1 MYDVCSYVLQP
12 STYFHRCSFVELLST
27 DDSPKRPSWFLSH
40 WWGEAYRSLL
50 TCIEQHAHDRQ
61 LPSPATKYWLCA
73 TALNQSELT
82 AQLLGDPGRSAF
94 VRALRLAGG
103 IISVCNAANNRSTYG
118 LRLWANYEVCTALE
132 VGRERVRAAS
142 KLGKGGPV
150 TAGQSSR
157 EERIS
162 SRERKERISKERIS
176 SRPSTRSSEVR
187 ELHETMLY
195 DVYTFDHLSK
205 KATGLTDGMVAV
217 DKGKVIAQSHRQRS
231 FSTSV
236 LHAMYSTRVQD
247 GRVTLSTDKTHILN
261 AVCGQSDLECEP
273 EVNHERY
280 HELNKLLIKR
290 VFHMALDSALS
301 QGVDE
306 RALILKVL
314 KRSSVDEL
322 TISFMQDEAPAPYV
336 SEHLLTDLMHS
347 LPESLTSLAIVYP
360 LPSLPLELSSYTH
373 LAKIRTLD
381 FSASKLL
388 VSLPEWLSEMKWLDN
403 LILQH
408 CVSFQHLPSTL
419 PWIWN
424 KYKNM
429 MIDLTG
435 CTKYFLGVH
444 ARGPARHSLGSTGKH
459 GAHKD
464 LLAAAGVT
472 VQPGFTHFRED
483 AQLTIVRELMKRA
496 EKDQASDQLI
506 VYDGNG
512 QPFDS
517 CHSLQFAD
525 Q

>member
-1 MYDVCSYVLQP
+1 
-12 STYFHRCSFVELLST
+12 
-27 DDSPKRPSWFLSH
+27 
-40 WWGEAYRSLL
+40 
-50 TCIEQHAHDRQ
+50 
-61 LPSPATKYWLCA
+61 
-73 TALNQSELT
+73 
-82 AQLLGDPGRSAF
+82 
-94 VRALRLAGG
+94 
-103 IISVCNAANNRSTYG
+103 
-118 LRLWANYEVCTALE
+118 
-132 VGRERVRAAS
+132 
-142 KLGKGGPV
+142 
-150 TAGQSSR
+150 
-157 EERIS
+157 
-162 SRERKERISKERIS
+162 
-176 SRPSTRSSEVR
+176 
-187 ELHETMLY
+187 MLY

-205 KATGLTDGMVAV
+205 KATGLTDGLGAV
-217 DKGKVIAQSHRQRS
+217 DKGKAAAQSHRQRS

-261 AVCGQSDLECEP
+261 AVCGQPDLNCEP

-280 HELNKLLIKR
+280 HELNKLLIKK

-314 KRSSVDEL
+314 KRSSIDEL
-322 TISFMQDEAPAPYV
+322 TISLMQDETPAPYV
-336 SEHLLTDLMHS
+336 SEPLLADLMHS
-347 LPESLTSLAIVYP
+347 LPESLTSLSIVYP
-360 LPSLPLELSSYTH
+360 LPSLPHELTSYTH
-373 LAKIRTLD
+373 LARIRTLD

-388 VSLPEWLSEMKWLDN
+388 VSLPEWISEMKWLDN
-403 LILQH
+403 LLLQH

-419 PWIWN
+419 PRIWN

-444 ARGPARHSLGSTGKH
+444 AKGPARHSLGSTGKH
-459 GAHKD
+459 GAQKD
-464 LLAAAGVT
+464 LLAAAGVPA
-472 VQPGFTHFRED
+472 QPGEFTHFRED

-496 EKDQASDQLI
+496 EKDQASDQLV